1 MGPAGALRAA
11 ARAGP
16 GAAGGDPRRSDA
28 DRDAGHAPR
37 AAAGSALA
45 TTLDTRVQAA
55 AEEALAGRSDEAAL
69 VAVQPSTGDV
79 LAVANRPLESSYD
92 RALEGTYAPGSTFKV
107 VSTAALLRDGLSVG
121 ETVRCPPTIEAG
133 GRQFKNFEGG
143 AAGAVPFSRD
153 FAVSCN
159 TAFVSLAPR
168 LAPDA
173 LSRTARDYGLGRK
186 LDLAVPAAGGQ
197 VPPGEDAVE
206 RAAAMIGQHEILAS
220 PLAMASVAATVAA
233 GRWRAPRLLASDP
246 REAGPPL
253 PASER
258 DTLRSLMRL
267 VVTEGSGTALAG
279 VDGEVRGKSGTA
291 EFGGGDPPPT
301 HAWFIAFRGD
311 VAVAVLVEHGRSG
324 GSVAAPLAA
333 RFFSAL
339 DR

>member
-1 MGPAGALRAA
+1 M
-11 ARAGP
+11 
-16 GAAGGDPRRSDA
+16 
-28 DRDAGHAPR
+28 
-37 AAAGSALA
+37 
-45 TTLDTRVQAA
+45 
-55 AEEALAGRSDEAAL
+55 
-69 VAVQPSTGDV
+69 
-79 LAVANRPLESSYD
+79 
-92 RALEGTYAPGSTFKV
+92 
-107 VSTAALLRDGLSVG
+107 
-121 ETVRCPPTIEAG
+121 
-133 GRQFKNFEGG
+133 
-143 AAGAVPFSRD
+143 
-153 FAVSCN
+153 SCN

-258 DTLRSLMRL
+258 DTLRGLMRL

-301 HAWFIAFRGD
+301 HAWFIAFRDD
-311 VAVAVLVEHGRSG
+311 VAVAVLVERGRSG